1 MLTVYGTFSRPGE
14 ARVPERGKEG
24 QGGSPWCRVT
34 AAGSSR
40 VAASQISVFKN
51 CVLVPTSR
59 LMTLFFFFPQGSSD
73 SYASSRHSQLW
84 LPGAQQTFAD

>member
-40 VAASQISVFKN
+40 VAASQNSVFKN

-59 LMTLFFFFPQGSSD
+59 LMTLFFFFPAGQQRFLRFFTAFASLAPRGS
-73 SYASSRHSQLW
+73 ANVC
-84 LPGAQQTFAD
+84 